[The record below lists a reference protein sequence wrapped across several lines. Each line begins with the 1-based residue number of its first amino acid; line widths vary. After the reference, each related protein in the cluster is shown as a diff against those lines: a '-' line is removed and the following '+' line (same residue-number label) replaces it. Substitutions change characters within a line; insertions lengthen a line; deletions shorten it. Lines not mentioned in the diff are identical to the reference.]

1 MESKPEL
8 FICDC
13 GDVEHQF
20 IISYDSEDK
29 EIYISV
35 HLRNYMSFF
44 QRIIIAIKYIFGKKS
59 IYGAFDVV
67 ILNKNQI
74 IELRDCLNQ
83 KIKDFNIE

>member
-20 IISYDSEDK
+20 IISHDTEDK

-35 HLRNYMSFF
+35 HLSSYMSFF
-44 QRIIIAIKYIFGKKS
+44 KRIITAVKYIFGKKS
-59 IYGAFDVV
+59 KYGAFDIV

-74 IELRDCLNQ
+74 IELKDFLNQ

>member
-1 MESKPEL
+1 MESKLEL

-20 IISYDSEDK
+20 IISHDSDDK
-29 EIYISV
+29 EIYISI
-35 HLRNYMSFF
+35 HLASYMSFF
-44 QRIIIAIKYIFGKKS
+44 QRTITAIKYIFGKKS
-59 IYGAFDVV
+59 IYGAFDVI

-74 IELRDCLNQ
+74 IELRNSLNQ

>member
-1 MESKPEL
+1 MESKSEL
-8 FICDC
+8 FICVC

-20 IISYDSEDK
+20 IISHDTEDK

-35 HLRNYMSFF
+35 HLTNYMSFF
-44 QRIIIAIKYIFGKKS
+44 QRIITAIKYIFGKKS

-74 IELRDCLNQ
+74 IELRNSLNQ

>member
-1 MESKPEL
+1 MESKSEL

-20 IISYDSEDK
+20 IISHDTEDK

-35 HLRNYMSFF
+35 HLTNYMSFF
-44 QRIIIAIKYIFGKKS
+44 QRIITAIKYIFGKKS
-59 IYGAFDVV
+59 VYGAFDVV

-74 IELRDCLNQ
+74 IELRNSLNQ

>member
-20 IISYDSEDK
+20 IISHDSEDK

-35 HLRNYMSFF
+35 HLANYMSFF
-44 QRIIIAIKYIFGKKS
+44 QRIITAIKYIFGKKS

-67 ILNKNQI
+67 ILNKDQI